1 MAVELAGGDE
11 SACRLVDLV
20 EGIAELLRGDLSAI
34 DADALGGLDEMR
46 RGVEAGPDAGGAK
59 RAIEEGACG
68 ALAVRAGDM
77 DETQRLL
84 RGAKAREEALNAVE
98 TQLDGLVLIAERVQE
113 ADRIRIG
120 RIQENSSREDSS

>member
-46 RGVEAGPDAGGAK
+46 RGVEAGPG
-59 RAIEEGACG
+59 
-68 ALAVRAGDM
+68 AGDM